1 MGLPVVTG
9 VSLLPWVLQGTLGS
23 FRKELAA
30 GQVVSSVTAGVRGSW
45 GTSLVVALGDSCSS
59 GQ

>member
-1 MGLPVVTG
+1 MVTG